1 MTAMQELKI
10 FTKNGREFCI
20 QLELC
25 SPNRF
30 ECKLAYVSGFNANS
44 VFYPSE
50 KGESVYTALESLMS
64 EFNKKLFND
73 DPSDLIVKVN
83 NITTELITIDEQKK
97 IFSENVVITVSGS
110 YI

>member
-1 MTAMQELKI
+1 
-10 FTKNGREFCI
+10 
-20 QLELC
+20 
-25 SPNRF
+25 
-30 ECKLAYVSGFNANS
+30 
-44 VFYPSE
+44 
-50 KGESVYTALESLMS
+50 MS